1 MTESRIGDGAAIG
14 DDADDS
20 DDEAPTRTLLEQMGG
35 VSGLVYSSLPIL
47 VFVPANAWF
56 GLRGAIIAALATAT
70 AILVYRLVR
79 REDLSPALSGF
90 IGVAICAFIAH
101 RTGDAKGYFL
111 FGIWTMLVYSAV
123 LVVSIIVRWPLI
135 GVVWNLV
142 NGAGTQWRAHRP
154 TLIAYDLATAVWA
167 AVFIARYLVQ
177 SHLYDTGHTG
187 LLAAT
192 RIGMGWPLTIA
203 AVFATILL
211 VRRAEKS
218 EETLEEPAA
227 EDSQEHVVE

>member
-1 MTESRIGDGAAIG
+1 
-14 DDADDS
+14 
-20 DDEAPTRTLLEQMGG
+20 
-35 VSGLVYSSLPIL
+35 
-47 VFVPANAWF
+47 
-56 GLRGAIIAALATAT
+56 
-70 AILVYRLVR
+70 
-79 REDLSPALSGF
+79 
-90 IGVAICAFIAH
+90 
-101 RTGDAKGYFL
+101 
-111 FGIWTMLVYSAV
+111 MLVYSAV

-211 VRRAEKS
+211 VRRAVEP

>member
-1 MTESRIGDGAAIG
+1 
-14 DDADDS
+14 
-20 DDEAPTRTLLEQMGG
+20 
-35 VSGLVYSSLPIL
+35 
-47 VFVPANAWF
+47 
-56 GLRGAIIAALATAT
+56 
-70 AILVYRLVR
+70 
-79 REDLSPALSGF
+79 
-90 IGVAICAFIAH
+90 
-101 RTGDAKGYFL
+101 
-111 FGIWTMLVYSAV
+111 
-123 LVVSIIVRWPLI
+123 
-135 GVVWNLV
+135 
-142 NGAGTQWRAHRP
+142 
-154 TLIAYDLATAVWA
+154 
-167 AVFIARYLVQ
+167 